1 MMTRRGAQ
9 MALWVSEREVGEL
22 LTMRDAIA
30 AVEEVTR
37 RAATGEA
44 IVQPRHRLELPQKG
58 FLHYMAGADVSEG
71 LVGMKI
77 YTSVGGALRFL
88 VLLYRSQT
96 GELLAMIEADEMGVL
111 RTGAASG
118 VATKYLARAEAKTVG
133 IVGTGHQARG
143 QLMAVAE
150 VRRLERVRVYGR
162 DAARREKFARGISE
176 LLKVEVEAVGSAE
189 EAVRGADIVVTA
201 TTASKPVVTGEMLAA
216 GMHVNAIGANFP
228 QKRELDD
235 AAIGRCDKIFV
246 DSVEQARIEAGDL
259 VQPFGADDA
268 KWKRVGE
275 LGDVIAGKARGR
287 EGAREITLFKSSGI
301 AIWDVACAA
310 RVFRLAKERGVGREV
325 GLWGGSGRQKAEGR
339 KPATAG
345 KLQAESGRR

>member
-1 MMTRRGAQ
+1 

-133 IVGTGHQARG
+133 MVGTGHQARG

-150 VRRLERVRVYGR
+150 VRRLERVRVFGR
-162 DAARREKFARGISE
+162 DAARREKFAREMGE
-176 LLKVEVEAVGSAE
+176 LLKVKMEVASSADD
-189 EAVRGADIVVTA
+189 AVRDADIVVTA
-201 TTASKPVVTGEMLAA
+201 TTASKPVVTGAVLEP
-216 GMHVNAIGANFP
+216 GMHMNAIGANFP

-259 VQPFGADDA
+259 VQPFGTDDA

-275 LGDVIAGKARGR
+275 LGDVVAGKVRGR
-287 EGAREITLFKSSGI
+287 EGATEITLFKSSGI

-310 RVFRLAKERGVGREV
+310 RVFQLATERAMGREV
-325 GLWGGSGRQKAEGR
+325 GLWGG
-339 KPATAG
+339 
-345 KLQAESGRR
+345 